1 MRKHL
6 LALLLLPALFGIKTS
21 AAQTEFDAALNTLA
35 NNFPQERMYLHFDK
49 EIYNPGE
56 TIWFKAYLFSG
67 IFPSPYSKTIYAEL
81 VDRNGKILERKQAPV
96 FSGGAAAAFDIPADI
111 RENVLYVRAY
121 TAWMLN
127 FDSSF
132 LYSKEIPLINVEN
145 SNTPSSVKEAWY
157 LEFFP
162 EGGDLVEQVESRVAF
177 KARDARGLP
186 FDISGVIKTNKG
198 ETIAD
203 FKSIHNGMGTFKIN
217 PEASE
222 TYIAEWTDPKGKKIK
237 TPLPKA
243 LKSGIVL
250 EVVPAAGS
258 LNFKISRPENSKG
271 ESFYV
276 VAQLQHLLLYRAKA
290 NLEQSA
296 SITGNIPITDLP
308 AGIIQVTVFTEKQQP
323 LAERVVFVRPTDYYF
338 ITDLNLPLKATNKR
352 GRNVIQIDVSDTLN
366 TNLSISVTDADLNPP
381 VKGAEDI
388 YSGIFLSSDLKG
400 YIHNPGYYF
409 SSDVDS
415 VQKHLDLVML
425 THGWRRFKWEDV
437 LANKW
442 PEIKFLPEE
451 YITLSGTVSGMARQV
466 IARQEINGIF
476 DVEGKQ
482 ELLNIALDSTGKFD
496 IPGMIFYDTARLY
509 YQFNNDKDRILT
521 SSAIFS
527 FQNSMVNQPPAYMDS
542 TVLNKNS
549 VIEDDVI
556 ERNKII
562 AERMQE
568 LFAEKKVQEL
578 ESVTV
583 SARAKSKE
591 TLLDEEYTSGLF
603 KSGNARIFAVEDDV
617 LAMGSMTVLNYLQG
631 RVPGLQILVAG
642 GGQANMSWRGGV
654 PALYLNEMQS
664 DVQIVQSI
672 PMSDVAL
679 IKVFPPPFFGGGSS
693 GSGGAIAVYTK
704 KGKEVQ
710 GDFKGLDF
718 AKIPGYSPVKQFY
731 SPDYSTYDIEHSQP
745 DLRSTL
751 YWNPFIVTDKNNK
764 RIILN
769 FYNNDVTKRFRIVIE
784 GISEDGRL
792 TRIEKIF
799 E

>member
-6 LALLLLPALFGIKTS
+6 LALLLLPALFGIKKS

-198 ETIAD
+198 ETITD
-203 FKSIHNGMGTFKIN
+203 FNSIHNGMGTFKIN

-425 THGWRRFKWEDV
+425 SHGWRRFKWEDV

>member
-198 ETIAD
+198 ETITD

>member
-198 ETIAD
+198 ETITD

-237 TPLPKA
+237 TLLPKA